1 MRIGCRSRAST
12 RAASRIIELLVVMSL
27 IVILATMGLAQ
38 YRNSV
43 DLRAAKRC

>member
-1 MRIGCRSRAST
+1 MKSMKRLARGFT
-12 RAASRIIELLVVMSL
+12 LIELMVVMSL

-43 DLRAAKRC
+43 HTAGKRC